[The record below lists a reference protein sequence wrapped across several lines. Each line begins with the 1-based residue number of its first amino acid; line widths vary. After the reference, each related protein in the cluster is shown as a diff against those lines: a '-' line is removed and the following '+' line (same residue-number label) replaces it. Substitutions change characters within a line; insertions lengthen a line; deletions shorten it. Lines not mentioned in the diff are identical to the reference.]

1 MSRLA
6 NPSFCVLALALL
18 GACSGRRSDDRI
30 PVELLPPRE
39 APPPS
44 KGGEPDTDPDADIK
58 AQAIDAALPVAA
70 PSPLIQRAECLK
82 GTCTLSRWV
91 PDEMQKTL
99 HDRGEV
105 VIWEEVIAD
114 KAKVVFPGD
123 KEIEI
128 AGVVLEGSVGVV
140 LREEKNPEP
149 IKVAQWQGF
158 RAPGGGVTLSVLYG
172 QRARIALVVAV
183 TSAGDTL
190 AKHIERWNK
199 DKKAFEWKERQ
210 KRFLSIDFAKIEDL
224 AWGKGAYH
232 ARLGWDLSKAPE
244 GAASGPQAKAGE
256 SEDTPALAV
265 NLLRFSRDAPLFEH
279 VHDRER
285 ECLAILEG
293 NGELML
299 KLGTS
304 AKATAD
310 GSAGSAAPSEM
321 NVPVESG
328 TVVCIPSGMRH
339 AWRPSGKEAFFAIQV
354 FCPPGPEQRFKMLA
368 GKPWKERRPGP

>member
-1 MSRLA
+1 MTRLA
-6 NPSFCVLALALL
+6 NPPRWVLGLALL
-18 GACSGRRSDDRI
+18 GACSGHRSDDRI
-30 PVELLPPRE
+30 PVELVPPRE
-39 APPPS
+39 SRLPS
-44 KGGEPDTDPDADIK
+44 QRGEGDADPDADIT
-58 AQAIDAALPVAA
+58 AQPIDPALPTAA
-70 PSPLIQRAECLK
+70 PSPLIQRSECLK
-82 GTCTLSRWV
+82 GTCTLSRLV
-91 PDEMQKTL
+91 PDEMQQTL

-140 LREEKNPEP
+140 LREDKNPEP
-149 IKVAQWQGF
+149 MKAGPWQGF

-183 TSAGDTL
+183 TGAGDTL
-190 AKHIERWNK
+190 AKHVERWNK

-210 KRFLSIDFAKIEDL
+210 KRFLSVDFAKIEDL

-232 ARLGWDLSKAPE
+232 ARIGWDLSKAAE
-244 GAASGPQAKAGE
+244 GAAVGPQAKAPEG
-256 SEDTPALAV
+256 EDTPALVV
-265 NLLRFSRDAPLFEH
+265 NLLRFSKDAALFEH

-285 ECLAILEG
+285 ECLAVLEG

-299 KLGTS
+299 KLGAG
-304 AKATAD
+304 AKVTAD
-310 GSAGSAAPSEM
+310 GSAAPSEM
-321 NVPVESG
+321 NVPVEPG

-339 AWRPSGKEAFFAIQV
+339 AWRPSGKAAFFAIQV
-354 FCPPGPEQRFKMLA
+354 LCPPGPEQRFKMLA
-368 GKPWKERRPGP
+368 GKSFRERSAAP